1 MESIK
6 KVTTIALSAI
16 IGILIGRYILKP
28 KVKTE
33 VKEVIKYVE
42 VYKEKKEEK
51 KSRRTSIT
59 ERTNK
64 DGSKETSTVIVEN
77 DSSVTESSKETESS
91 VVKTAKTTTG
101 SGLTLSMLAIK
112 DLDSRNPI
120 SYGAVVSVPVVGNL
134 NITGMATTEKQIGIG
149 IGINF

>member
-51 KSRRTSIT
+51 KSKKTSIT

-134 NITGMATTEKQIGIG
+134 NITGMATTEKQVGIG
-149 IGINF
+149 IGISF